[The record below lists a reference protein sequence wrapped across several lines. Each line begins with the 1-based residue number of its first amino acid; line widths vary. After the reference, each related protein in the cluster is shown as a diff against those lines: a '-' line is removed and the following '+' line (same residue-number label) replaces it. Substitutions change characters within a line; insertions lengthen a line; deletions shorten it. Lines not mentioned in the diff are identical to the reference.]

1 MAEEGLELQR
11 KPWKVWMSSAP
22 QPTAVLTTA
31 YDLLK
36 QGGSKLDHNIVILNE
51 NIYAQSRFN
60 GNFEQFYRYALDI
73 SPATFDKRAKTR
85 VEKIDLIDDLKINA
99 SFTASD
105 SEIDFYVQDKDAALY
120 PTDIK
125 TVFAVN
131 STWKD
136 YFRPSST
143 LANNGL
149 GVYYRTDE
157 MFTASVDTDASPST
171 SDIYVR
177 DTDEVFTAT
186 MVFED
191 GKKAYTSVGVNRTTK
206 ILKLILGAVLFN
218 SNKSSNLSSLKEYF
232 SKVVE
237 DDKGKRE
244 ELFNALINAKIG
256 DKPLLS
262 YIYLW
267 VKAPFC
273 ADYIDPEDF
282 NQDLNQDADVI
293 HRNLLLANNYNSVRN
308 NYNRYN
314 EDVDY
319 EGKASDDMLEK
330 MSRPYCPM
338 TSPMKDILSEKLM
351 LLSGVSGETIRDKAQ
366 KLLEDSLKD
375 DSIIGSVLVTP
386 QGKSITDVARFTPF
400 TFYDPESREEAEYY
414 NELGKL
420 PTLIGRD
427 GNLTT
432 DGRIMSPTI
441 DELWYIIYKTILG
454 HSSESSNVISLPKS
468 NNYGSGDTSLFEAT
482 KEYKWTDDEAGN
494 IKGSPLS
501 FLFKTNDKGEVNGI
515 DVDEWVANPDEHY
528 INVHTQIQRVSTDI
542 TKFFDEQN
550 PDIEHSR
557 DIFHTGDDIALGDA
571 QTHTKDEITAKDR
584 EYGPRNVPLSLREL
598 EAAIMGIKYNVDN
611 NFIFDSKTY
620 AVTGMFGKVEK
631 DEKGVIVAGGSLY
644 QMHRDYNANVTN
656 PNTVFKMGAD
666 NNGDNGRDATFG
678 DLNNQKELHKDNITK
693 VYLLDKKNKRT
704 NIEKTS
710 GMPLLVENYG
720 KSVTLASEQG
730 EYTGAD
736 VYMAADGTWRYKAE
750 HMRTPILRSRY

>member
-143 LANNGL
+143 LANNAL

-157 MFTASVDTDASPST
+157 MFTASVDTDANPST

-206 ILKLILGAVLFN
+206 ILKLILGAVIFN

-256 DKPLLS
+256 DNPLLS

-282 NQDLNQDADVI
+282 NQDLNQDADVV

-400 TFYDPESREEAEYY
+400 TFYDPESREEVDYY
-414 NELGKL
+414 NDLGKL

-454 HSSESSNVISLPKS
+454 HSNESSNVISLPKS

-482 KEYKWTDDEAGN
+482 KEYNWTDDEAGN

-571 QTHTKDEITAKDR
+571 QTHTIGAKTAIGG

-598 EAAIMGIKYNVDN
+598 EAAMMGIKYNVDN

-620 AVTGMFGKVEK
+620 AVTGKFGKVEK
-631 DEKGVIVAGGSLY
+631 DKEGVIVAGGSLY

>member
-36 QGGSKLDHNIVILNE
+36 QGGSKLDHNLVILNE
-51 NIYAQSRFN
+51 NVYAASVFN

-73 SPATFDKRAKTR
+73 SPATFDKRSKTR
-85 VEKIDLIDDLKINA
+85 VETVDLKETLGIDA
-99 SFTASD
+99 SFTQSE
-105 SEIDFYVQDKDAALY
+105 SEIEFYVQDKAAALY

-131 STWKD
+131 STWKA
-136 YFRPSST
+136 YFRNVSI
-143 LANNGL
+143 LANRD
-149 GVYYRTDE
+149 VTTSYRVDE
-157 MFTASVDTDASPST
+157 MFTASVDTDTNPST

-191 GKKAYTSVGVNRTTK
+191 GKKAYTTVGVNRTER
-206 ILKLILGAVLFN
+206 ILQLILGAILFN
-218 SNKSSNLSSLKEYF
+218 SNKSQNLVALRDYLAGITKAQRENLFSLL
-232 SKVVE
+232 V
-237 DDKGKRE
+237 
-244 ELFNALINAKIG
+244 NAKIG

-262 YIYLW
+262 YVYLW

-282 NQDLNQDADVI
+282 NQDLNQDADVT
-293 HRNLLLANNYNSVRN
+293 HRNLLLANNYNNVRN

-314 EDVDY
+314 EDIDY
-319 EGKASDDMLEK
+319 SGSTSSDMLEK

-351 LLSGVSGETIRDKAQ
+351 LLSGVSGSSIREKAQ

-386 QGKSITDVARFTPF
+386 KGTDATDVARFTPF
-400 TFYDPESREEAEYY
+400 TFYDPESREEVEFY

-454 HSSESSNVISLPKS
+454 HSNEGSDFVSFPQS

-494 IKGSPLS
+494 VKGSPLS
-501 FLFKTNDKGEVNGI
+501 FLFKTNDNGEVNGI
-515 DVDEWVANPDEHY
+515 AVDEWVANPDEHF
-528 INVHTQIQRVSTDI
+528 INVHSQIQRISTDI
-542 TKFFDEQN
+542 TKFFDAQN
-550 PDIEHSR
+550 PDVAKSR
-557 DIFHTGDDIALGDA
+557 DIFNTGDEIALGNA
-571 QTHTKDEITAKDR
+571 QTHTKDTITAKDR
-584 EYGPRNVPLSLREL
+584 EYGPRSVPLSLREL

-620 AVTGMFGKVEK
+620 AVTGKFGKIEK
-631 DEKGVIVAGGSLY
+631 DDNGAIIAGGSLY
-644 QMHRDYNANVTN
+644 QMHRDYNANVTS

-666 NNGDNGRDATFG
+666 NTGDNGRDATFG
-678 DLNNQKELHKDNITK
+678 DLNNQKEYHKDHTK

-704 NIEKTS
+704 KNEKTS

-720 KSVTLASEQG
+720 KSVSLATEQG
-730 EYTGAD
+730 EYTGSD

>member
-85 VEKIDLIDDLKINA
+85 VEKIDLREDLKITA

-143 LANNGL
+143 LANNEL
-149 GVYYRTDE
+149 GVFYRTDE
-157 MFTASVDTDASPST
+157 MFTASVDTDANPST

-191 GKKAYTSVGVNRTTK
+191 GKKAYTSVGINRTEN

-218 SNKSSNLSSLKEYF
+218 SNKSSNLSSLKEYLN
-232 SKVVE
+232 KEVE
-237 DDKGKRE
+237 KPKRE

-308 NYNRYN
+308 NFNRYN

-351 LLSGVSGETIRDKAQ
+351 LLSGVSGDTIRDKAQ

-375 DSIIGSVLVTP
+375 DSIIGSVLVSP
-386 QGKSITDVARFTPF
+386 KGTDINVARFTPF
-400 TFYDPESREEAEYY
+400 TFYDPESREEVDYY
-414 NELGKL
+414 NDLGKL

-454 HSSESSNVISLPKS
+454 HSNESSEVISLPKS
-468 NNYGSGDTSLFEAT
+468 NNYGNGDTSLFEAT
-482 KEYKWTDDEAGN
+482 KEYNWTDDEAGN

-515 DVDEWVANPDEHY
+515 DVDEWVANPDEHF
-528 INVHTQIQRVSTDI
+528 INVHTQIQRISTDI
-542 TKFFDEQN
+542 TTFFDEQN
-550 PDIEHSR
+550 PDIKYSR

-571 QTHTKDEITAKDR
+571 QTHTKDEITAKGR

-620 AVTGMFGKVEK
+620 AVTGKFGKVEK
-631 DEKGVIVAGGSLY
+631 DKEGVIVAGGSLY

-678 DLNNQKELHKDNITK
+678 DLNNQKEHHTNGTT

-704 NIEKTS
+704 NVEKTS

>member
-36 QGGSKLDHNIVILNE
+36 QGGSKLDHNLVILNE

-85 VEKIDLIDDLKINA
+85 VEKIDLREDLKITA

-143 LANNGL
+143 LANNEL
-149 GVYYRTDE
+149 GVFYRTDE
-157 MFTASVDTDASPST
+157 MFTASVDTDANPST

-351 LLSGVSGETIRDKAQ
+351 LLSGVSGDTIRDKAQ

-375 DSIIGSVLVTP
+375 DSIIGSVLVSP
-386 QGKSITDVARFTPF
+386 KGKDIANVARFTPF
-400 TFYDPESREEAEYY
+400 TFYDPESREEVDYY
-414 NELGKL
+414 NDLGKL

-454 HSSESSNVISLPKS
+454 HSNESSNVISIPKS

-515 DVDEWVANPDEHY
+515 DVDEWVANPDEHF
-528 INVHTQIQRVSTDI
+528 INVHTQIQRISTDI
-542 TKFFDEQN
+542 TTFFDEQN

-571 QTHTKDEITAKDR
+571 QTHTKDEITAKGR

-598 EAAIMGIKYNVDN
+598 EAAMMGIKYNVDN

-631 DEKGVIVAGGSLY
+631 DKKGVIVAGGSLY

-666 NNGDNGRDATFG
+666 NYGDNGRDATFG
-678 DLNNQKELHKDNITK
+678 DLNNQKEHHTNGTT

-704 NIEKTS
+704 NVEKTS

>member
-36 QGGSKLDHNIVILNE
+36 QGGSKLDHNLVILNE
-51 NIYAQSRFN
+51 NIYANSRFN
-60 GNFEQFYRYALDI
+60 GSFEQFYRYVLDI

-85 VEKIDLIDDLKINA
+85 VEKIDLIEDLKITA

-143 LANNGL
+143 LGKNEL

-157 MFTASVDTDASPST
+157 MFTVSVDTDTNPST

-191 GKKAYTSVGVNRTTK
+191 GKKAYTSVGINRTEN

-218 SNKSSNLSSLKEYF
+218 SNKSSNLSSLKEYLN
-232 SKVVE
+232 KEVE
-237 DDKGKRE
+237 KPKRE

-351 LLSGVSGETIRDKAQ
+351 LLSGVSGDSIRDKAQ

-375 DSIIGSVLVTP
+375 DSIIGSVLVSPKGTNV
-386 QGKSITDVARFTPF
+386 TDVARFTPF
-400 TFYDPESREEAEYY
+400 TFYDPESREEVDYY
-414 NELGKL
+414 NDLGKL

-454 HSSESSNVISLPKS
+454 HSNESSNVISLPKS

-482 KEYKWTDDEAGN
+482 KEYKWTDNEAGN
-494 IKGSPLS
+494 VKGNPLS

-515 DVDEWVANPDEHY
+515 DVDEWVANPDEHF
-528 INVHTQIQRVSTDI
+528 INVHTQIQRISTDI

-550 PDIEHSR
+550 PDIAKSR
-557 DIFHTGDDIALGDA
+557 DIFNTGDGIALGDA

-598 EAAIMGIKYNVDN
+598 EAAMMGIKYNVDN

-631 DEKGVIVAGGSLY
+631 DREGVIVAGGSLY
-644 QMHRDYNANVTN
+644 QMHRDYNANVTT
-656 PNTVFKMGAD
+656 PNTVFKIGAD
-666 NNGDNGRDATFG
+666 NNGNDGRDATFG

-704 NIEKTS
+704 DIEKTS

-730 EYTGAD
+730 FYTGAD

>member
-36 QGGSKLDHNIVILNE
+36 QGGSKLDHNLVILNE
-51 NIYAQSRFN
+51 NVYAASVFN
-60 GNFEQFYRYALDI
+60 GNFEQFYRYALDV
-73 SPATFDKRAKTR
+73 SPATFDKRSKTR
-85 VEKIDLIDDLKINA
+85 VEKIDLKEALGIDA
-99 SFTASD
+99 SFTQSE
-105 SEIDFYVQDKDAALY
+105 SEIEFYVQDKAAALY

-131 STWKD
+131 STWKA
-136 YFRPSST
+136 YFRNVSI
-143 LANNGL
+143 LANRD
-149 GVYYRTDE
+149 VTTSYRVDE
-157 MFTASVDTDASPST
+157 MFTASVDTDASPSS

-191 GKKAYTSVGVNRTTK
+191 GKKAYTTVGVNRTER
-206 ILKLILGAVLFN
+206 ILQLILGAILFN
-218 SNKSSNLSSLKEYF
+218 SNKSQNLVSLRDYLAGITKAQRENLF
-232 SKVVE
+232 SLLV
-237 DDKGKRE
+237 
-244 ELFNALINAKIG
+244 NAKIG

-262 YIYLW
+262 YVYLW

-282 NQDLNQDADVI
+282 NQDLNQDADVT
-293 HRNLLLANNYNSVRN
+293 HRNLLLANNYNNVRN

-314 EDVDY
+314 EDIDY
-319 EGKASDDMLEK
+319 SGSTSSDMLEK

-351 LLSGVSGETIRDKAQ
+351 LLSGVSGDSIREKAQ
-366 KLLEDSLKD
+366 KLLDDSLKD

-386 QGKSITDVARFTPF
+386 KGTDATDIARFTPF
-400 TFYDPESREEAEYY
+400 TFYDPESREEADYY

-454 HSSESSNVISLPKS
+454 HSNESSNVVSFPQS
-468 NNYGSGDTSLFEAT
+468 DNYGSGDTSLFEAT
-482 KEYKWTDDEAGN
+482 KEYKWTDDKAGN
-494 IKGSPLS
+494 VKGSPLS
-501 FLFKTNDKGEVNGI
+501 FLFKTNDNGEVNGI
-515 DVDEWVANPDEHY
+515 TVDEWVANPDEHF
-528 INVHTQIQRVSTDI
+528 INVHTQIQRISTDI
-542 TKFFDEQN
+542 TKFFDAQN
-550 PDIEHSR
+550 PDIAKSR
-557 DIFHTGDDIALGDA
+557 DIFNTGDDIALGDA
-571 QTHTKDEITAKDR
+571 QTHTKDTITAKDR
-584 EYGPRNVPLSLREL
+584 EYGPRSVPLSLREL

-620 AVTGMFGKVEK
+620 AVTGKFGKIEK
-631 DEKGVIVAGGSLY
+631 DDNGAIIAGGSLY
-644 QMHRDYNANVTN
+644 QMHRDYNADVTS

-666 NNGDNGRDATFG
+666 NTGDNGRDATFG
-678 DLNNQKELHKDNITK
+678 DLNNQKEYHKDHTK

-704 NIEKTS
+704 EIEKTS

-720 KSVTLASEQG
+720 KSVSLATEQG
-730 EYTGAD
+730 EYTGSD

>member
-36 QGGSKLDHNIVILNE
+36 QGGSKLDHNLVILNE
-51 NIYAQSRFN
+51 NIYAQSHFN

-85 VEKIDLIDDLKINA
+85 VEKIDLRDDLKINA
-99 SFTASD
+99 SFTAND

-143 LANNGL
+143 LANNEL
-149 GVYYRTDE
+149 GVFYRTDE
-157 MFTASVDTDASPST
+157 MFTASVDTDANPST

-191 GKKAYTSVGVNRTTK
+191 GKKAYTSVGINRTEN

-218 SNKSSNLSSLKEYF
+218 SNKSSNLSPLKEYLN
-232 SKVVE
+232 KEVE
-237 DDKGKRE
+237 KPKRE

-308 NYNRYN
+308 NFNRYN
-314 EDVDY
+314 ENVDY

-351 LLSGVSGETIRDKAQ
+351 LLSGVSGDTIRDKAQ

-375 DSIIGSVLVTP
+375 DSIIGSVLVSP
-386 QGKSITDVARFTPF
+386 KGKDIADNARFTPF
-400 TFYDPESREEAEYY
+400 TFYDPESREEVDYY

-420 PTLIGRD
+420 P
-427 GNLTT
+427 
-432 DGRIMSPTI
+432 
-441 DELWYIIYKTILG
+441 ILG
-454 HSSESSNVISLPKS
+454 HSNESSNVISLPKS

-494 IKGSPLS
+494 IKGNPLS

-528 INVHTQIQRVSTDI
+528 INVHTQIQRISTDI
-542 TKFFDEQN
+542 TKFFDAQN
-550 PDIEHSR
+550 PDVAKSR
-557 DIFHTGDDIALGDA
+557 DIFNTGDDIALGDA
-571 QTHTKDEITAKDR
+571 QTHTKDTITAKGR

-598 EAAIMGIKYNVDN
+598 EAAMMGIKYNVDN

-678 DLNNQKELHKDNITK
+678 DLNNKKENHKDGTT

-720 KSVTLASEQG
+720 KSITLASEQG

>member
-36 QGGSKLDHNIVILNE
+36 QGGSKLDHNLVILNE
-51 NIYAQSRFN
+51 NVYAASVFN
-60 GNFEQFYRYALDI
+60 GNFEQFYRYALDV
-73 SPATFDKRAKTR
+73 SPATFDKRSKTR
-85 VEKIDLIDDLKINA
+85 VEKIDLKEALGIDA
-99 SFTASD
+99 SFTQSE
-105 SEIDFYVQDKDAALY
+105 SEIEFYVQDKAAALY
-120 PTDIK
+120 PTDLK

-131 STWKD
+131 ATWKA
-136 YFRPSST
+136 YFRNVSI
-143 LANNGL
+143 LANRD
-149 GVYYRTDE
+149 VTTSYRVDE
-157 MFTASVDTDASPST
+157 MFTASVDTDTNPST

-191 GKKAYTSVGVNRTTK
+191 GKKAYTTVGVNRTER
-206 ILKLILGAVLFN
+206 ILQLILGAILFN
-218 SNKSSNLSSLKEYF
+218 SNKSQNLVSLRDYLAGITKAQRENLF
-232 SKVVE
+232 SLLV
-237 DDKGKRE
+237 
-244 ELFNALINAKIG
+244 NAKIG

-282 NQDLNQDADVI
+282 NQDLNQDADVT
-293 HRNLLLANNYNSVRN
+293 HRNLLLANNYNNVRN

-314 EDVDY
+314 EDIDY
-319 EGKASDDMLEK
+319 SGSTSSDMLEK

-351 LLSGVSGETIRDKAQ
+351 LLSGISGDSIREKAQ
-366 KLLEDSLKD
+366 KLLDDSLKD

-386 QGKSITDVARFTPF
+386 KGTDVTDVARFTPF

-454 HSSESSNVISLPKS
+454 HSNESSNVVSFPQS

-482 KEYKWTDDEAGN
+482 KEYKWTDDKAGN
-494 IKGSPLS
+494 VKGSPLS
-501 FLFKTNDKGEVNGI
+501 FLFKTNDNGEVNGI
-515 DVDEWVANPDEHY
+515 AVDEWVANPDEHF
-528 INVHTQIQRVSTDI
+528 INVHTQIQRISTDI
-542 TKFFDEQN
+542 TKFFDAQN
-550 PDIEHSR
+550 PDIAKSR
-557 DIFHTGDDIALGDA
+557 DIFNTGDDIALGNA
-571 QTHTKDEITAKDR
+571 QTHIKDTITAKDR
-584 EYGPRNVPLSLREL
+584 EYGPRSVPLSLREL

-620 AVTGMFGKVEK
+620 AVTGKFGKIEK
-631 DEKGVIVAGGSLY
+631 DDNGAIIAGGSLY
-644 QMHRDYNANVTN
+644 QMHRDYNADVTS

-666 NNGDNGRDATFG
+666 NTGDNGRDATFG
-678 DLNNQKELHKDNITK
+678 DLNNQKEYHKDHTK

-704 NIEKTS
+704 EIEKTS

-720 KSVTLASEQG
+720 KSVSLAREQG
-730 EYTGAD
+730 EYTGSD

>member
-36 QGGSKLDHNIVILNE
+36 QGGSKLDHNLVILNE
-51 NIYAQSRFN
+51 NVYAASVFN

-73 SPATFDKRAKTR
+73 SPATFDKRSKTR
-85 VEKIDLIDDLKINA
+85 VETVDLKETLGIDA
-99 SFTASD
+99 SFTQSE
-105 SEIDFYVQDKDAALY
+105 SEIEFYVQDKAAALY

-131 STWKD
+131 STWKA
-136 YFRPSST
+136 YFRNVSI
-143 LANNGL
+143 LANRD
-149 GVYYRTDE
+149 VTTSYRVDE
-157 MFTASVDTDASPST
+157 MFTASVDTDTNPST

-191 GKKAYTSVGVNRTTK
+191 GKKAYTTVGVNRTER
-206 ILKLILGAVLFN
+206 ILQLILGAILFN
-218 SNKSSNLSSLKEYF
+218 SNKSQNLVALRDYLAGITKAQRENLFSLL
-232 SKVVE
+232 V
-237 DDKGKRE
+237 
-244 ELFNALINAKIG
+244 NAKIG

-262 YIYLW
+262 YVYLW

-282 NQDLNQDADVI
+282 NQDLNQDADVT
-293 HRNLLLANNYNSVRN
+293 HRNLLLANNYNNVRN

-314 EDVDY
+314 EDIDY
-319 EGKASDDMLEK
+319 SGSTSSDMLEK

-351 LLSGVSGETIRDKAQ
+351 LLSGVSGSSIREKAQ

-386 QGKSITDVARFTPF
+386 KGTDATDVARFTPF
-400 TFYDPESREEAEYY
+400 TFYDPESREEVEFY

-454 HSSESSNVISLPKS
+454 HSNEGSDFVSFPQS

-494 IKGSPLS
+494 VKGSPLS
-501 FLFKTNDKGEVNGI
+501 FLFKTNDNGEVNGI
-515 DVDEWVANPDEHY
+515 AVDEWVANPDEHF
-528 INVHTQIQRVSTDI
+528 INVHSQIQRISTDI
-542 TKFFDEQN
+542 TKFFDAQN
-550 PDIEHSR
+550 PDVAKSR
-557 DIFHTGDDIALGDA
+557 DIFNTGDDIALGDA
-571 QTHTKDEITAKDR
+571 QTHTKDTITAKDR
-584 EYGPRNVPLSLREL
+584 EYGPRSVPLSLREL

-620 AVTGMFGKVEK
+620 AVTGKFGKIEK
-631 DEKGVIVAGGSLY
+631 DDNGAIIAGGSLY
-644 QMHRDYNANVTN
+644 QMHRDYNANVTS

-666 NNGDNGRDATFG
+666 NTGDNGRDATFG
-678 DLNNQKELHKDNITK
+678 DLNNQKEYHKDHTK

-704 NIEKTS
+704 KNEKTS

-720 KSVTLASEQG
+720 KSASLAREQG
-730 EYTGAD
+730 EYTGSD

>member
-143 LANNGL
+143 LANNAL

-157 MFTASVDTDASPST
+157 MFTASVDTDANPST

-206 ILKLILGAVLFN
+206 ILKLILGAVIFN

-256 DKPLLS
+256 DNPLLS

-282 NQDLNQDADVI
+282 NQDLNQDADVV

-400 TFYDPESREEAEYY
+400 TFYDPESREEVDYY
-414 NELGKL
+414 NDLGKL

-454 HSSESSNVISLPKS
+454 HSNESSNVISLPKS

-598 EAAIMGIKYNVDN
+598 EAAMMGIKYNVDN

-620 AVTGMFGKVEK
+620 AVTGKFGKVEK
-631 DEKGVIVAGGSLY
+631 DKEGVIVAGGSLY

>member
-60 GNFEQFYRYALDI
+60 GTFEQFYRYALDI

-85 VEKIDLIDDLKINA
+85 VEKIDLINDLKIDA
-99 SFTASD
+99 SFAASD
-105 SEIDFYVQDKDAALY
+105 PEIDFYVQDKDAALY

-131 STWKD
+131 PTWKD
-136 YFRPSST
+136 YFRPAST
-143 LANNGL
+143 LANNAL

-157 MFTASVDTDASPST
+157 MFTASVDTDTNPST

-191 GKKAYTSVGVNRTTK
+191 GKKAYTSVGINRTGN
-206 ILKLILGAVLFN
+206 ILKLILGTVLFN

-232 SKVVE
+232 SKVV
-237 DDKGKRE
+237 DNDKGRRE
-244 ELFNALINAKIG
+244 ALFNALINAKIG

-314 EDVDY
+314 EDTDY
-319 EGKASDDMLEK
+319 TGAASSDMLEK

-351 LLSGVSGETIRDKAQ
+351 LLSGVSGDSIRDKAQ
-366 KLLEDSLKD
+366 KLLEDSVKD
-375 DSIIGSVLVTP
+375 DSIIGSVLVSPKGT
-386 QGKSITDVARFTPF
+386 GVTDIARFTPF
-400 TFYDPESREEAEYY
+400 TFYDPESREEVEYY

-454 HSSESSNVISLPKS
+454 HSNESSNVISFPKS
-468 NNYGSGDTSLFEAT
+468 NNYGNGDTSLFEAT
-482 KEYKWTDDEAGN
+482 KEYKWTDNEAGN
-494 IKGSPLS
+494 VKGSPLN

-515 DVDEWVANPDEHY
+515 DVNEWVANPDEHF
-528 INVHTQIQRVSTDI
+528 INVHTQIQRISTDI

-631 DEKGVIVAGGSLY
+631 DDEGVIVAGGSLY
-644 QMHRDYNANVTN
+644 QMHRDYNANVTT
-656 PNTVFKMGAD
+656 PNTVFKIGAD
-666 NNGDNGRDATFG
+666 NNGNDGRDATFG

-704 NIEKTS
+704 DIEKTS

-730 EYTGAD
+730 FYTGAD

>member
-143 LANNGL
+143 LANNAL

-482 KEYKWTDDEAGN
+482 KEYNWTDDEAGN

-557 DIFHTGDDIALGDA
+557 DIFHTGDNIALGDSA
-571 QTHTKDEITAKDR
+571 THTKDEITAKDR

-598 EAAIMGIKYNVDN
+598 EAAMMGIKYNVDN

-631 DEKGVIVAGGSLY
+631 DDEGTIIAGGSLY

-666 NNGDNGRDATFG
+666 NNGDSGRDATFG
-678 DLNNQKELHKDNITK
+678 DLNNQKEYHKNKVK

-730 EYTGAD
+730 EYAGSD

>member
-85 VEKIDLIDDLKINA
+85 VEKIDLREDLKINA

-237 DDKGKRE
+237 EDKGTRE
-244 ELFNALINAKIG
+244 VLFNALINAKIG

-308 NYNRYN
+308 NFNRYN

-351 LLSGVSGETIRDKAQ
+351 LLSGVSGDTIRDKAQ

-375 DSIIGSVLVTP
+375 DSIIGSVLVSP
-386 QGKSITDVARFTPF
+386 KGKDIANVARFTPF
-400 TFYDPESREEAEYY
+400 TFYDPESREEVDYY
-414 NELGKL
+414 NDLGKL

-454 HSSESSNVISLPKS
+454 HSNESSNVISLPKS

-482 KEYKWTDDEAGN
+482 KEYNWTDDEAGN

-515 DVDEWVANPDEHY
+515 DVDEWVANPDEHF
-528 INVHTQIQRVSTDI
+528 INVHTQIQRISTDI
-542 TKFFDEQN
+542 TTFFDEQN
-550 PDIEHSR
+550 PDIKYSR

-571 QTHTKDEITAKDR
+571 QTHTKDEITAKGR

-620 AVTGMFGKVEK
+620 AVTGKFGKVEK
-631 DEKGVIVAGGSLY
+631 DKEGVIVAGGSLY
-644 QMHRDYNANVTN
+644 QMHRDYNANVTS

-678 DLNNQKELHKDNITK
+678 DLNNQKEHHTNGTT

-704 NIEKTS
+704 NVEKTS

-720 KSVTLASEQG
+720 KSVTLAREQG
-730 EYTGAD
+730 EYTGSD

>member
-36 QGGSKLDHNIVILNE
+36 QGGSKLDHNLVILNE
-51 NIYAQSRFN
+51 NVYAASVFN

-73 SPATFDKRAKTR
+73 SPATFDKRSKTR
-85 VEKIDLIDDLKINA
+85 VERIDIKAALGIDA
-99 SFTASD
+99 SFTTTE
-105 SEIDFYVQDKDAALY
+105 SEIEFYVQDKAAALY
-120 PTDIK
+120 PTDLK

-131 STWKD
+131 TTWKA
-136 YFRPSST
+136 YFHNVSI
-143 LANNGL
+143 LANRD
-149 GVYYRTDE
+149 VTTSYRVDE
-157 MFTASVDTDASPST
+157 MFTASVDTDTNPST

-191 GKKAYTSVGVNRTTK
+191 GKKAYTTVGVNRTER
-206 ILKLILGAVLFN
+206 ILQLVLGAILFN
-218 SNKSSNLSSLKEYF
+218 SNKSQNLVALRDYLAGISKAQRENLFSL
-232 SKVVE
+232 
-237 DDKGKRE
+237 
-244 ELFNALINAKIG
+244 LLNAKIG

-262 YIYLW
+262 YVYLW

-282 NQDLNQDADVI
+282 NQDLNQDADVT
-293 HRNLLLANNYNSVRN
+293 HRNLLLANNYNNVRN

-314 EDVDY
+314 EDTDY
-319 EGKASDDMLEK
+319 NGAASSDMLEK

-351 LLSGVSGETIRDKAQ
+351 LLSGVSGDSIRDKAQ
-366 KLLEDSLKD
+366 KLLDDSLKD

-386 QGKSITDVARFTPF
+386 KGTDVTDIARFTPF
-400 TFYDPESREEAEYY
+400 TFYDPESREEVEYY

-454 HSSESSNVISLPKS
+454 HSNESSNVISLPQGS
-468 NNYGSGDTSLFEAT
+468 NYGSGDTSLFEAT
-482 KEYKWTDDEAGN
+482 KEYKWTDNEAGN
-494 IKGSPLS
+494 VKGSPLS

-515 DVDEWVANPDEHY
+515 AVDEWVANPEEHF
-528 INVHTQIQRVSTDI
+528 INVHTQIQRISTDI
-542 TKFFDEQN
+542 TKFFDAQN
-550 PDIEHSR
+550 PDIAKSR
-557 DIFHTGDDIALGDA
+557 DIFNTGDDIALGDA
-571 QTHTKDEITAKDR
+571 QTHTKDTITAKDR
-584 EYGPRNVPLSLREL
+584 EYGPRNVPRSLREL
-598 EAAIMGIKYNVDN
+598 EAAMMGIKYNVDN

-620 AVTGMFGKVEK
+620 AVTGKFGKIEK
-631 DEKGVIVAGGSLY
+631 DKAGIIIAGGSLY
-644 QMHRDYNANVTN
+644 QMHRDYNANVSN

-666 NNGDNGRDATFG
+666 NTGDNGRDATFG
-678 DLNNQKELHKDNITK
+678 DLNNQKEYHKDNTK

-704 NIEKTS
+704 KTEKTS

-720 KSVTLASEQG
+720 KSASLASEQG
-730 EYTGAD
+730 EYTGSD
-736 VYMAADGTWRYKAE
+736 IYMAADGTWRYKAE

>member
-36 QGGSKLDHNIVILNE
+36 QGGSKLDHNLVILNE
-51 NIYAQSRFN
+51 NVYALSRFN

-85 VEKIDLIDDLKINA
+85 VEHIDLREDLKIDA
-99 SFTASD
+99 SFTVSD
-105 SEIDFYVQDKDAALY
+105 PEIDFYVQDKDAALY
-120 PTDIK
+120 PTDLK
-125 TVFAVN
+125 TSFAVN
-131 STWKD
+131 STWKE
-136 YFRPSST
+136 YFRGLSI
-143 LANNGL
+143 LANQD
-149 GVYYRTDE
+149 VTTSYRVDE
-157 MFTASVDTDASPST
+157 MFTASVDTDATPST

-191 GKKAYTSVGVNRTTK
+191 GKKAYTSVGLNRTEN

-218 SNKSSNLSSLKEYF
+218 SNKSSNLTLLKEYL
-232 SKVVE
+232 SKVV
-237 DDKGKRE
+237 DKVKRE

-256 DKPLLS
+256 EKPLLS

-293 HRNLLLANNYNSVRN
+293 HRNLLLANDYNSVRN
-308 NYNRYN
+308 NFNRYN

-319 EGKASDDMLEK
+319 EGKSSDDMLEK

-351 LLSGVSGETIRDKAQ
+351 LLSGVSGDTIRDKAK

-386 QGKSITDVARFTPF
+386 KGKVADDARFTPF
-400 TFYDPESREEAEYY
+400 TFYDPESREEVDYY
-414 NELGKL
+414 SKLGKL

-454 HSSESSNVISLPKS
+454 HSNKGSDFVSFPQS

-482 KEYKWTDDEAGN
+482 KEYNWTDNEAGN
-494 IKGSPLS
+494 VKGNPLS

-515 DVDEWVANPDEHY
+515 DVDEWVANPDEHF
-528 INVHTQIQRVSTDI
+528 INVHTQIQRISTGI

-557 DIFHTGDDIALGDA
+557 DIFNTGDDIALGDSA
-571 QTHTKDEITAKDR
+571 THTKGEITATNG
-584 EYGPRNVPLSLREL
+584 EYGPRSVPLSLREL

-656 PNTVFKMGAD
+656 PNTVFKIGAD
-666 NNGDNGRDATFG
+666 NNGNNGRDATFG
-678 DLNNQKELHKDNITK
+678 DLNNKKECHQDNTK
-693 VYLLDKKNKRT
+693 IYLLDKKNKRT
-704 NIEKTS
+704 DVEKTS

-730 EYTGAD
+730 FYTGAD

>member
-11 KPWKVWMSSAP
+11 KPWKIWMSSAP

-36 QGGSKLDHNIVILNE
+36 QGGSKLDHNLVILNE
-51 NIYAQSRFN
+51 NVYAASVFN
-60 GNFEQFYRYALDI
+60 GNFEQFYRYTLDI
-73 SPATFDKRAKTR
+73 SPATFDKRSKTR
-85 VEKIDLIDDLKINA
+85 VEKIDLKNALGIDA
-99 SFTASD
+99 SFTQSE
-105 SEIDFYVQDKDAALY
+105 SEIEFYVQDKAAALY
-120 PTDIK
+120 PADLK

-131 STWKD
+131 TTWKA
-136 YFRPSST
+136 YFRNVSI
-143 LANNGL
+143 LANRD
-149 GVYYRTDE
+149 VTTSYRVDE
-157 MFTASVDTDASPST
+157 MFTASVDTDTNPST

-191 GKKAYTSVGVNRTTK
+191 GKKAYTTVGVNQTER
-206 ILKLILGAVLFN
+206 ILQLVLGAILFN
-218 SNKSSNLSSLKEYF
+218 SNKSQNLVALRDYLAGITKAQRENLFSLL
-232 SKVVE
+232 V
-237 DDKGKRE
+237 
-244 ELFNALINAKIG
+244 NAKIG

-262 YIYLW
+262 YVYLW

-282 NQDLNQDADVI
+282 NQDLNQDADVT
-293 HRNLLLANNYNSVRN
+293 HRNLLLANNYNNVRN

-314 EDVDY
+314 EDIDY
-319 EGKASDDMLEK
+319 TGAASDDMLEK

-351 LLSGVSGETIRDKAQ
+351 LLSGVSGDTIREKAQ
-366 KLLEDSLKD
+366 KLLDDSLKD

-386 QGKSITDVARFTPF
+386 KGTDVTDIARFTPF

-454 HSSESSNVISLPKS
+454 HSNEGSNFISFPQS

-482 KEYKWTDDEAGN
+482 KEYKWTDDEVGN

-501 FLFKTNDKGEVNGI
+501 FLFKTNDNGEVKGI
-515 DVDEWVANPDEHY
+515 DVDEWVANPDEHF
-528 INVHTQIQRVSTDI
+528 INVHSQIQRISTDI
-542 TKFFDEQN
+542 TKIFDAQN
-550 PDIEHSR
+550 PDVAKSR
-557 DIFHTGDDIALGDA
+557 DIFNTGDDIALGDA
-571 QTHTKDEITAKDR
+571 QTHTKDTITAKDR
-584 EYGPRNVPLSLREL
+584 EYGPRSVPLSLREL

-620 AVTGMFGKVEK
+620 AVTGKFGKIEK
-631 DEKGVIVAGGSLY
+631 DDNGIIITGGSLY
-644 QMHRDYNANVTN
+644 QMHRDYNANVTS

-678 DLNNQKELHKDNITK
+678 DLNDQKEYHKDNTK

-704 NIEKTS
+704 KNEKTS

-720 KSVTLASEQG
+720 KSASLTSEQG
-730 EYTGAD
+730 EYTGSD

-750 HMRTPILRSRY
+750 HIRIPILRSRY

>member
-1 MAEEGLELQR
+1 MAEKGLELQR

-36 QGGSKLDHNIVILNE
+36 QGGSKLDHNLIILNE
-51 NIYAQSRFN
+51 NVYAASVFN

-73 SPATFDKRAKTR
+73 SPATFDKRSKTR
-85 VEKIDLIDDLKINA
+85 VETVDLKETLGIDA
-99 SFTASD
+99 SFTQSE
-105 SEIDFYVQDKDAALY
+105 SEIEFYVQDKAAALY
-120 PTDIK
+120 PTDLK

-131 STWKD
+131 STWKA
-136 YFRPSST
+136 YFHNVSI
-143 LANNGL
+143 L
-149 GVYYRTDE
+149 GNRDVTTSYRVDE
-157 MFTASVDTDASPST
+157 MFTASVDTDTNPST

-191 GKKAYTSVGVNRTTK
+191 GKKAYTTVGVNHTER
-206 ILKLILGAVLFN
+206 ILQLILGAILFN
-218 SNKSSNLSSLKEYF
+218 SNKSQNLVALRDYLTGIK
-232 SKVVE
+232 KAQ
-237 DDKGKRE
+237 RE
-244 ELFNALINAKIG
+244 NLFNLLVNAKIG

-262 YIYLW
+262 YVYLW

-282 NQDLNQDADVI
+282 NQDLNQDADVT
-293 HRNLLLANNYNSVRN
+293 HRNLLLANNYNNVRN

-314 EDVDY
+314 EDTDY
-319 EGKASDDMLEK
+319 TGTASNDMLEK

-351 LLSGVSGETIRDKAQ
+351 LLSGVSGSSIREKAQ
-366 KLLEDSLKD
+366 RLLDDSLKD

-386 QGKSITDVARFTPF
+386 KGTDVADVARFTPF
-400 TFYDPESREEAEYY
+400 TFYDPESREEADYY
-414 NELGKL
+414 NNLGKL

-454 HSSESSNVISLPKS
+454 HSNEGSDFVSFPQS

-494 IKGSPLS
+494 VKGSPLS

-515 DVDEWVANPDEHY
+515 DVDEWVANPDEHF
-528 INVHTQIQRVSTDI
+528 INVHTQIQRISTDI
-542 TKFFDEQN
+542 TKFFDAQN
-550 PDIEHSR
+550 PDVAKSR
-557 DIFHTGDDIALGDA
+557 DIFNTGDDIALGDA
-571 QTHTKDEITAKDR
+571 QTHTKDTITAKDR
-584 EYGPRNVPLSLREL
+584 EYGPRSVPLSLREL

-620 AVTGMFGKVEK
+620 AVTGKFGKIEK
-631 DEKGVIVAGGSLY
+631 DDKGIIIAGGSLY
-644 QMHRDYNANVTN
+644 QMHRDYNANVKS

-666 NNGDNGRDATFG
+666 NTGDNGRDATFG
-678 DLNNQKELHKDNITK
+678 DLNNQKEYHKDHTK
-693 VYLLDKKNKRT
+693 LYLLDKKNKRT
-704 NIEKTS
+704 EIEKTS

-720 KSVTLASEQG
+720 KSTSLASEQG
-730 EYTGAD
+730 EYTGSD

>member
-36 QGGSKLDHNIVILNE
+36 QGGSKLDHNLVILNE
-51 NIYAQSRFN
+51 NVYAASVFN
-60 GNFEQFYRYALDI
+60 GNFEQFYRYALDV
-73 SPATFDKRAKTR
+73 SPATFDKRSKTR
-85 VEKIDLIDDLKINA
+85 VEKIDLKEALGIDA
-99 SFTASD
+99 SFTQSE
-105 SEIDFYVQDKDAALY
+105 SEIEFYVQDKAAALY

-131 STWKD
+131 STWKA
-136 YFRPSST
+136 YFRNVSI
-143 LANNGL
+143 LANRD
-149 GVYYRTDE
+149 VTTSYRVDE
-157 MFTASVDTDASPST
+157 MFTASVDTDTNPST
-171 SDIYVR
+171 SDIYVK

-191 GKKAYTSVGVNRTTK
+191 GKKAYTTVGVNRTER
-206 ILKLILGAVLFN
+206 ILQLILGAILFN
-218 SNKSSNLSSLKEYF
+218 SNKSQNLVALRDYLAGITKAQRENLFSLL
-232 SKVVE
+232 V
-237 DDKGKRE
+237 
-244 ELFNALINAKIG
+244 NAKIG

-262 YIYLW
+262 YVYLW

-282 NQDLNQDADVI
+282 NQDLNQDADVT
-293 HRNLLLANNYNSVRN
+293 HRNLLLANNYNNVRN

-314 EDVDY
+314 EDIDY
-319 EGKASDDMLEK
+319 SGSTSSDMLEK

-351 LLSGVSGETIRDKAQ
+351 LLSGVSGDSIREKAQ

-386 QGKSITDVARFTPF
+386 KGTDVTDVARFTPF
-400 TFYDPESREEAEYY
+400 TFYDPESREEVEFY

-454 HSSESSNVISLPKS
+454 HSNEGSDFVSFPQS

-482 KEYKWTDDEAGN
+482 KEYKWTDDKAGN
-494 IKGSPLS
+494 VKGSPLS
-501 FLFKTNDKGEVNGI
+501 FLFKTNDNGEVNGI
-515 DVDEWVANPDEHY
+515 TVDEWVANPDEHF
-528 INVHTQIQRVSTDI
+528 INVHSQIQRISTDI
-542 TKFFDEQN
+542 TKFFDAQN
-550 PDIEHSR
+550 PDVAKSR
-557 DIFHTGDDIALGDA
+557 DIFNTGDDIALGDS
-571 QTHTKDEITAKDR
+571 QTHTKDTITAKDR
-584 EYGPRNVPLSLREL
+584 EYGPRSVPLSLREL

-620 AVTGMFGKVEK
+620 AVTGKFGKIEK
-631 DEKGVIVAGGSLY
+631 DDNGAIIAGGSLY
-644 QMHRDYNANVTN
+644 QMHRDYNANVTS

-666 NNGDNGRDATFG
+666 NTGDNGRDATFG
-678 DLNNQKELHKDNITK
+678 DLNNQKEYHKDHTK

-704 NIEKTS
+704 EIEKTS

-720 KSVTLASEQG
+720 KSASLAREQG
-730 EYTGAD
+730 EYTGSD

>member
-1 MAEEGLELQR
+1 MAEEVLELQR

-36 QGGSKLDHNIVILNE
+36 QGGSKLDHNLVILNE
-51 NIYAQSRFN
+51 NIYTVSRFN

-85 VEKIDLIDDLKINA
+85 VEKIDLREDLKITA

-120 PTDIK
+120 PTDLK
-125 TVFAVN
+125 TSFAVN
-131 STWKD
+131 SIWKD

-143 LANNGL
+143 LANNEL
-149 GVYYRTDE
+149 GVFYRTDE
-157 MFTASVDTDASPST
+157 MFTASVDTDANPST

-191 GKKAYTSVGVNRTTK
+191 GKKAYTSVGINRTEN

-218 SNKSSNLSSLKEYF
+218 SNKSSNLSSLKEYLN
-232 SKVVE
+232 KEVE
-237 DDKGKRE
+237 KPKRE

-308 NYNRYN
+308 NFNRYN

-351 LLSGVSGETIRDKAQ
+351 LLSGVSGDTISDKAQ

-386 QGKSITDVARFTPF
+386 KGTDHNVARFTPF
-400 TFYDPESREEAEYY
+400 TFYDPESREEVEYY
-414 NELGKL
+414 EELGKL

-454 HSSESSNVISLPKS
+454 HSNTDSNFISIPHS
-468 NNYGSGDTSLFEAT
+468 NNYGDGNTSLFEAT
-482 KEYKWTDDEAGN
+482 KEYKWTDDKTSKI
-494 IKGSPLS
+494 IKGNPLS
-501 FLFKTNDKGEVNGI
+501 FLFKTNDNGEVNGI

-528 INVHTQIQRVSTDI
+528 INVHTKIQSVSTDI

-550 PDIEHSR
+550 PDIEHPR
-557 DIFHTGDDIALGDA
+557 DIFHTGDDIALGDSV
-571 QTHTKDEITAKDR
+571 THTLGAKTATGG
-584 EYGPRNVPLSLREL
+584 EYGPRSVPLSLREL
-598 EAAIMGIKYNVDN
+598 EAAMMGIKYNVDN

-620 AVTGMFGKVEK
+620 AVTGKFGKVEK
-631 DEKGVIVAGGSLY
+631 DDGGVIIAGGSLY
-644 QMHRDYNANVTN
+644 QMHRDYNANVTS

-678 DLNNQKELHKDNITK
+678 DLNNQKEHHTNGTT

-704 NIEKTS
+704 NVEKTS

-720 KSVTLASEQG
+720 KSATLASEQG

>member
-85 VEKIDLIDDLKINA
+85 VEKIDLREDLKITA

-143 LANNGL
+143 LANNEL
-149 GVYYRTDE
+149 GVFYRTDE
-157 MFTASVDTDASPST
+157 MFTASVDTDANPST

-191 GKKAYTSVGVNRTTK
+191 GKKAYTSVGINRTEN

-218 SNKSSNLSSLKEYF
+218 SNKSSNLSSLKEYLN
-232 SKVVE
+232 KEVE
-237 DDKGKRE
+237 KPKRE

-308 NYNRYN
+308 NFNRYN
-314 EDVDY
+314 EDIDY

-351 LLSGVSGETIRDKAQ
+351 LLSGVSGDTIRDKAQ

-386 QGKSITDVARFTPF
+386 KGITDVARFTPF
-400 TFYDPESREEAEYY
+400 TFYDPESREEVDYY
-414 NELGKL
+414 NDLGKL

-454 HSSESSNVISLPKS
+454 HSSESSEVISLPKS
-468 NNYGSGDTSLFEAT
+468 NNYGNGDTSLFEAT
-482 KEYKWTDDEAGN
+482 KEYNWTDDEAGN
-494 IKGSPLS
+494 IKGSPLN

-528 INVHTQIQRVSTDI
+528 INVHTQIQRISTDI
-542 TKFFDEQN
+542 TMFFDEQN
-550 PDIEHSR
+550 PDIKYSR

-571 QTHTKDEITAKDR
+571 QTHTKDEITAKGR

-598 EAAIMGIKYNVDN
+598 EAAMMGIKYNVDN

-620 AVTGMFGKVEK
+620 AVTGKFGKVEK
-631 DEKGVIVAGGSLY
+631 DKEGVIVAGGSLY
-644 QMHRDYNANVTN
+644 QMHRDYNANVTS

-678 DLNNQKELHKDNITK
+678 DLNNQKEHHKDGTT

-704 NIEKTS
+704 NVEKTS

>member
-1 MAEEGLELQR
+1 MAEKGLELQR

-36 QGGSKLDHNIVILNE
+36 QGGSKLDHNLVILNE
-51 NIYAQSRFN
+51 NVYAASVFN

-73 SPATFDKRAKTR
+73 SPATFDKRSKTR
-85 VEKIDLIDDLKINA
+85 VETVDLKETLGIDA
-99 SFTASD
+99 SFTQSE
-105 SEIDFYVQDKDAALY
+105 SEIEFYVQDKAAALY
-120 PTDIK
+120 PTDLK

-131 STWKD
+131 TTWKA
-136 YFRPSST
+136 YFRNVSI
-143 LANNGL
+143 LANRD
-149 GVYYRTDE
+149 VTTSYRVDE
-157 MFTASVDTDASPST
+157 MFTASVDTDTNPST

-191 GKKAYTSVGVNRTTK
+191 GKKAYTTVGVNRTER
-206 ILKLILGAVLFN
+206 ILQLILGAILFN
-218 SNKSSNLSSLKEYF
+218 SNKSQNLVALRDYLAGITKAQRENLFSL
-232 SKVVE
+232 
-237 DDKGKRE
+237 
-244 ELFNALINAKIG
+244 LANAKIG

-262 YIYLW
+262 YVYLW

-282 NQDLNQDADVI
+282 NQDLNQDADVT
-293 HRNLLLANNYNSVRN
+293 HRNLLLANNYNNVRN

-314 EDVDY
+314 EDTDY
-319 EGKASDDMLEK
+319 SGTTSSDMLEK

-351 LLSGVSGETIRDKAQ
+351 LLSGVSGDSIRDKAQ

-386 QGKSITDVARFTPF
+386 KGTDVTDVARFTPF
-400 TFYDPESREEAEYY
+400 TFYDPESREEADYY
-414 NELGKL
+414 NNLGKL

-454 HSSESSNVISLPKS
+454 HSNEGSDFVSFPQS
-468 NNYGSGDTSLFEAT
+468 NNYGKGDTSLFEAT

-494 IKGSPLS
+494 VKGSPLS

-515 DVDEWVANPDEHY
+515 DVDEWVANPDEHF
-528 INVHTQIQRVSTDI
+528 INVHTQIQRISTDI
-542 TKFFDEQN
+542 TKFFDAQN
-550 PDIEHSR
+550 PDVAKSR
-557 DIFHTGDDIALGDA
+557 DIFNTGDDIALGDA
-571 QTHTKDEITAKDR
+571 YTHTKDAITAKDR
-584 EYGPRNVPLSLREL
+584 EYGPRSVPLSLREL

-620 AVTGMFGKVEK
+620 AVTGKFGKIEK
-631 DEKGVIVAGGSLY
+631 DDNGIIVAGGSLY
-644 QMHRDYNANVTN
+644 QMHRDYNANVTS

-666 NNGDNGRDATFG
+666 NTGDNGRDATFG
-678 DLNNQKELHKDNITK
+678 DLNNQKEYHKDHTK

-704 NIEKTS
+704 KNEKIS

-720 KSVTLASEQG
+720 KSVSLATEQG
-730 EYTGAD
+730 EYTGSD
-736 VYMAADGTWRYKAE
+736 IYMAADGTWRYKAE

>member
-1 MAEEGLELQR
+1 MAEEVLELQR

-36 QGGSKLDHNIVILNE
+36 QGGSKLDHNLVILNE
-51 NIYAQSRFN
+51 NVYTVSRFN
-60 GNFEQFYRYALDI
+60 GTFEQFYRYALDI

-85 VEKIDLIDDLKINA
+85 VEKIDLREDLKITA

-120 PTDIK
+120 PTDLK

-143 LANNGL
+143 LANNEL
-149 GVYYRTDE
+149 GVFYRTDE
-157 MFTASVDTDASPST
+157 MFTASVDTDANPST

-191 GKKAYTSVGVNRTTK
+191 GKKAYTSVGINRTEN

-218 SNKSSNLSSLKEYF
+218 SNKSSNLSSLKEYLN
-232 SKVVE
+232 KEVE
-237 DDKGKRE
+237 KPKRE

-308 NYNRYN
+308 NFNRYN

-351 LLSGVSGETIRDKAQ
+351 LLSGVSGDTIRDKAQ

-375 DSIIGSVLVTP
+375 DSIIGSVLVSP
-386 QGKSITDVARFTPF
+386 KGKDIANVARFTPF
-400 TFYDPESREEAEYY
+400 TFYDPESREEVEYY
-414 NELGKL
+414 EELGKL

-454 HSSESSNVISLPKS
+454 HSNESSEVISLPKS

-515 DVDEWVANPDEHY
+515 DVDEWVANPDEHF
-528 INVHTQIQRVSTDI
+528 INVHTQIQRISTDI
-542 TKFFDEQN
+542 TTFFDEQN
-550 PDIEHSR
+550 PDIKHSR

-571 QTHTKDEITAKDR
+571 QTHTKDEITAKGR

-598 EAAIMGIKYNVDN
+598 EAAMMGIKYNVDN

-631 DEKGVIVAGGSLY
+631 DKKGVIVAGGSLY

-678 DLNNQKELHKDNITK
+678 DLNNQKEHHTNGTT

-704 NIEKTS
+704 NVEKTS

>member
-36 QGGSKLDHNIVILNE
+36 QGGSKLDHNLVILNE
-51 NIYAQSRFN
+51 NVYAASVFN
-60 GNFEQFYRYALDI
+60 GNFEQFYRYALDV
-73 SPATFDKRAKTR
+73 SPATFDKRSKTR
-85 VEKIDLIDDLKINA
+85 VEKIDLKEALGIDA
-99 SFTASD
+99 SFTQSE
-105 SEIDFYVQDKDAALY
+105 SEIEFYVQDKAAALY

-131 STWKD
+131 STWKA
-136 YFRPSST
+136 YFRNVSI
-143 LANNGL
+143 LANRD
-149 GVYYRTDE
+149 VTTSYRVDE
-157 MFTASVDTDASPST
+157 MFTASVDTDAGPSS

-191 GKKAYTSVGVNRTTK
+191 GKKAYTTVGVNRTER
-206 ILKLILGAVLFN
+206 ILQLILGAILFN
-218 SNKSSNLSSLKEYF
+218 SNKSQNLVSLRDYLAGITKAQRENLF
-232 SKVVE
+232 SLLV
-237 DDKGKRE
+237 
-244 ELFNALINAKIG
+244 NAKIG

-262 YIYLW
+262 YVYLW

-282 NQDLNQDADVI
+282 NQDLNQDADVT
-293 HRNLLLANNYNSVRN
+293 HRNLLLANNYNNVRN

-314 EDVDY
+314 EDIDY
-319 EGKASDDMLEK
+319 SGSTSSDMLEK

-351 LLSGVSGETIRDKAQ
+351 LLSGVSGDSIREKAQ
-366 KLLEDSLKD
+366 KLLDDSLKD

-386 QGKSITDVARFTPF
+386 KGTDATDIARFTPF
-400 TFYDPESREEAEYY
+400 TFYDPESREEADYY

-454 HSSESSNVISLPKS
+454 HSNESSNVVSFPQS

-482 KEYKWTDDEAGN
+482 KEYKWTDDKAGN
-494 IKGSPLS
+494 VKGSPLS
-501 FLFKTNDKGEVNGI
+501 FLFKTNDNGEVNGI
-515 DVDEWVANPDEHY
+515 AVDEWVANPDEHF
-528 INVHTQIQRVSTDI
+528 INVHTQIQRISTDI
-542 TKFFDEQN
+542 TKFFDAQN
-550 PDIEHSR
+550 PDIAKSR
-557 DIFHTGDDIALGDA
+557 DIFNTGDDIALGNA
-571 QTHTKDEITAKDR
+571 QTHTKDTITAKDR
-584 EYGPRNVPLSLREL
+584 EYGPRSVPLSLREL

-620 AVTGMFGKVEK
+620 AVTGKFGKVEK
-631 DEKGVIVAGGSLY
+631 DDNGTIIAGGSLY
-644 QMHRDYNANVTN
+644 QMHRDYNADVTS

-666 NNGDNGRDATFG
+666 NTGDNGRDATFG
-678 DLNNQKELHKDNITK
+678 DLNNQKEYHKDHTK
-693 VYLLDKKNKRT
+693 VYFLDKKNKRT
-704 NIEKTS
+704 EIEKTS

-720 KSVTLASEQG
+720 KSASLAREQG
-730 EYTGAD
+730 EYTGSD

>member
-36 QGGSKLDHNIVILNE
+36 QGGSKLDHNLVILNE
-51 NIYAQSRFN
+51 NVYAASVFN
-60 GNFEQFYRYALDI
+60 GNFEQFYRYALDV
-73 SPATFDKRAKTR
+73 SPATFDKRSKTR
-85 VEKIDLIDDLKINA
+85 VEKIDLKEALGIDA
-99 SFTASD
+99 SFTQSE
-105 SEIDFYVQDKDAALY
+105 SEIEFYVQDKAAALY

-131 STWKD
+131 STWKA
-136 YFRPSST
+136 YFRNVSI
-143 LANNGL
+143 LANRD
-149 GVYYRTDE
+149 VTTSYRVDE
-157 MFTASVDTDASPST
+157 MFTASVDTDASPSS

-191 GKKAYTSVGVNRTTK
+191 GKKAYTTVGVNRTER
-206 ILKLILGAVLFN
+206 ILQLILGAILFN
-218 SNKSSNLSSLKEYF
+218 SNKSQNLVSLRDYLAGITKAQRENLF
-232 SKVVE
+232 SLLV
-237 DDKGKRE
+237 
-244 ELFNALINAKIG
+244 NAKIG

-262 YIYLW
+262 YVYLW

-282 NQDLNQDADVI
+282 NQDLNQDADVT
-293 HRNLLLANNYNSVRN
+293 HRNLLLANNYNNVRN

-314 EDVDY
+314 EDIDY
-319 EGKASDDMLEK
+319 SGSTSSDMLEK

-351 LLSGVSGETIRDKAQ
+351 LLSGVSGDSIREKAQ
-366 KLLEDSLKD
+366 KLLDDSLKD

-386 QGKSITDVARFTPF
+386 KGTDATDIARFTPF
-400 TFYDPESREEAEYY
+400 TFYDPESREEADYY

-454 HSSESSNVISLPKS
+454 HSNESSNVVSFPQS

-482 KEYKWTDDEAGN
+482 KEYKWTDDKAGN
-494 IKGSPLS
+494 VKGSPLS
-501 FLFKTNDKGEVNGI
+501 FLFKTNDNGEVNGI
-515 DVDEWVANPDEHY
+515 AVDEWVANPDEHF
-528 INVHTQIQRVSTDI
+528 INVHTQIQRISTDI
-542 TKFFDEQN
+542 TKFFDAQN
-550 PDIEHSR
+550 PDIAKSR
-557 DIFHTGDDIALGDA
+557 DIFNTGDDIALGNA
-571 QTHTKDEITAKDR
+571 QTHTKDTITAKDR
-584 EYGPRNVPLSLREL
+584 EYGPRSVPLSLREL

-620 AVTGMFGKVEK
+620 AVTGKFGKIEK
-631 DEKGVIVAGGSLY
+631 DDNGAIIAGGSLY
-644 QMHRDYNANVTN
+644 QMHRDYNADVTS

-666 NNGDNGRDATFG
+666 NTGDNGRDATFG
-678 DLNNQKELHKDNITK
+678 DLNNQKEYHKDHTK

-704 NIEKTS
+704 EIEKTS

-720 KSVTLASEQG
+720 KSASLATEQG
-730 EYTGAD
+730 EYTGSD

>member
-1 MAEEGLELQR
+1 MAEEVLELQR

-36 QGGSKLDHNIVILNE
+36 QGGSKLDHNLVILNE
-51 NIYAQSRFN
+51 NIYTVSRFN
-60 GNFEQFYRYALDI
+60 GTFEQFYRYALDI

-85 VEKIDLIDDLKINA
+85 VEKIDLREDLKITA

-120 PTDIK
+120 PTDLK
-125 TVFAVN
+125 TSFAVN

-143 LANNGL
+143 LANNEL
-149 GVYYRTDE
+149 GVFYRTDE
-157 MFTASVDTDASPST
+157 MFTASVDTDANPST

-308 NYNRYN
+308 NFNRYN

-351 LLSGVSGETIRDKAQ
+351 LLSGVSGDTIRDKAQ

-386 QGKSITDVARFTPF
+386 KGTNVTDVARFTPF
-400 TFYDPESREEAEYY
+400 TFYDPESREEVDYY
-414 NELGKL
+414 NDLGKL

-454 HSSESSNVISLPKS
+454 HSNESSNVISIPHS
-468 NNYGSGDTSLFEAT
+468 DNYGNGDTSLFEAT
-482 KEYKWTDDEAGN
+482 KEYNWADDEAGN

-528 INVHTQIQRVSTDI
+528 INVHTKIQRISTDI

-557 DIFHTGDDIALGDA
+557 DIFHTGDGIELGNA
-571 QTHTKDEITAKDR
+571 QTHTIGAKTATGG

-598 EAAIMGIKYNVDN
+598 EAAMMGIKYNVDN

-631 DEKGVIVAGGSLY
+631 DKKGVIVAGG
-644 QMHRDYNANVTN
+644 
-656 PNTVFKMGAD
+656 
-666 NNGDNGRDATFG
+666 
-678 DLNNQKELHKDNITK
+678 
-693 VYLLDKKNKRT
+693 
-704 NIEKTS
+704 
-710 GMPLLVENYG
+710 
-720 KSVTLASEQG
+720 
-730 EYTGAD
+730 
-736 VYMAADGTWRYKAE
+736 
-750 HMRTPILRSRY
+750 

>member
-11 KPWKVWMSSAP
+11 KPWKVWMSSAT

-36 QGGSKLDHNIVILNE
+36 QGGSKLDHNLVILNE

-85 VEKIDLIDDLKINA
+85 VEKIDLRDDLKINA

-143 LANNGL
+143 LANNEL
-149 GVYYRTDE
+149 GVFYRTDE
-157 MFTASVDTDASPST
+157 MFTASVDTDANPST

-191 GKKAYTSVGVNRTTK
+191 GKKAYTSVGINRTEN

-218 SNKSSNLSSLKEYF
+218 SNKSSNLSSLKEYL
-232 SKVVE
+232 SKEVE
-237 DDKGKRE
+237 KPKRE

-351 LLSGVSGETIRDKAQ
+351 LLSGVSGDTIRDKAQ

-375 DSIIGSVLVTP
+375 DSIIGSVLVSP
-386 QGKSITDVARFTPF
+386 KGKDIANVARFTPF
-400 TFYDPESREEAEYY
+400 TFYDPESREEVEYY
-414 NELGKL
+414 EELGKL

-454 HSSESSNVISLPKS
+454 HSDTDSNFISIPHS
-468 NNYGSGDTSLFEAT
+468 DNYGDGDTSLFEAT
-482 KEYKWTDDEAGN
+482 KEYKWTDDETSKI
-494 IKGSPLS
+494 IKGNPLS
-501 FLFKTNDKGEVNGI
+501 FLFRTNDKGEVNGI

-528 INVHTQIQRVSTDI
+528 IKVHQYIKNVSDNI
-542 TKFFDEQN
+542 TMFFNEQN
-550 PDIEHSR
+550 PNDANSR
-557 DIFHTGDDIALGDA
+557 GIFQTGGDIALGDSVTPTLGA
-571 QTHTKDEITAKDR
+571 KTATGG
-584 EYGPRNVPLSLREL
+584 EYGPRSVPLSLREL

-631 DEKGVIVAGGSLY
+631 DKEGVIVAGGSLY
-644 QMHRDYNANVTN
+644 QMHRDYNANVTS

-678 DLNNQKELHKDNITK
+678 DLNNQKEHHTNGTT

>member
-36 QGGSKLDHNIVILNE
+36 QGGSKLDHNLVILNE
-51 NIYAQSRFN
+51 NVYALSRFN

-85 VEKIDLIDDLKINA
+85 VEHIDLREDLKIDA
-99 SFTASD
+99 SFAVSD
-105 SEIDFYVQDKDAALY
+105 PEIDFYVQDKDAALY
-120 PTDIK
+120 PTDLK
-125 TVFAVN
+125 TSFAVN
-131 STWKD
+131 STWKE
-136 YFRPSST
+136 YFRGLSI
-143 LANNGL
+143 LANQD
-149 GVYYRTDE
+149 VTTSYRVDE
-157 MFTASVDTDASPST
+157 MFTASVDTDATPST

-191 GKKAYTSVGVNRTTK
+191 GKKAYTSVGLNRTEN

-218 SNKSSNLSSLKEYF
+218 SNKSSNLTLLKEYL
-232 SKVVE
+232 SKIV
-237 DDKGKRE
+237 DKVKRE

-256 DKPLLS
+256 EKPLLS

-308 NYNRYN
+308 NFNRYN

-319 EGKASDDMLEK
+319 EGKSSDDMLEK

-351 LLSGVSGETIRDKAQ
+351 LLSGVSGDTIRDKAK

-386 QGKSITDVARFTPF
+386 KGKDIANVARFTPF
-400 TFYDPESREEAEYY
+400 TFYDPESREEVDYY
-414 NELGKL
+414 SKLGKL

-454 HSSESSNVISLPKS
+454 HSNESSNVISLPKS

-482 KEYKWTDDEAGN
+482 KEYNWTDDEAGN
-494 IKGSPLS
+494 IKGNPLS

-515 DVDEWVANPDEHY
+515 DVDEWVANPDEHS
-528 INVHTQIQRVSTDI
+528 IIVHTQIQRTSTDI
-542 TKFFDEQN
+542 TKFFDDQN
-550 PDIEHSR
+550 PNIKNSR
-557 DIFHTGDDIALGDA
+557 SIFNTGGDIALGSSGN
-571 QTHTKDEITAKDR
+571 HTIDTKTATNG

-620 AVTGMFGKVEK
+620 AVTGKFGKVEK
-631 DEKGVIVAGGSLY
+631 DDNGAIIAGGSLY

-678 DLNNQKELHKDNITK
+678 DLNNKKENHKDGTT
-693 VYLLDKKNKRT
+693 VYLLNKKNKRT

-720 KSVTLASEQG
+720 KSITLASEQG

>member
-36 QGGSKLDHNIVILNE
+36 QGGSKLDHNLVILNE
-51 NIYAQSRFN
+51 NVYALSRFN

-85 VEKIDLIDDLKINA
+85 VEKIDLRDDLKINA
-99 SFTASD
+99 SFTAND

-136 YFRPSST
+136 YFRPSSS
-143 LANNGL
+143 LANNEL
-149 GVYYRTDE
+149 GMFYRTDE
-157 MFTASVDTDASPST
+157 MFTASVDTDANPST

-191 GKKAYTSVGVNRTTK
+191 GKKAYTSVGLNRTEN

-218 SNKSSNLSSLKEYF
+218 SNKSSNLSSLKEYLN
-232 SKVVE
+232 KEVE
-237 DDKGKRE
+237 KPKRE

-308 NYNRYN
+308 NFNRYN
-314 EDVDY
+314 EDIDY

-351 LLSGVSGETIRDKAQ
+351 LLSGVSGDTIRDKAQ

-386 QGKSITDVARFTPF
+386 KGTNVTDVARFTPF
-400 TFYDPESREEAEYY
+400 TFYDPESREEVDYY
-414 NELGKL
+414 NDLGKL

-454 HSSESSNVISLPKS
+454 HSSESSEVISLPKS
-468 NNYGSGDTSLFEAT
+468 NNYGNGDTSLFEAT
-482 KEYKWTDDEAGN
+482 KEYNWTDDEAGN

-515 DVDEWVANPDEHY
+515 DVDEWVANPDEHF
-528 INVHTQIQRVSTDI
+528 INVHTQIQRISTDI
-542 TKFFDEQN
+542 TTFFDEQN
-550 PDIEHSR
+550 PDIKYSR

-571 QTHTKDEITAKDR
+571 QTHTKDEITAKGG

-598 EAAIMGIKYNVDN
+598 EAAMMGIKYNVDN

-620 AVTGMFGKVEK
+620 AVTGKFGKVEK
-631 DEKGVIVAGGSLY
+631 DKKGVIVAGGSLY
-644 QMHRDYNANVTN
+644 QMHRDYNANVTS

-678 DLNNQKELHKDNITK
+678 DLNNQKEHHTNGTT

>member
-36 QGGSKLDHNIVILNE
+36 QGGSKLKHNLVILNE
-51 NIYAQSRFN
+51 NVYAASVFN

-73 SPATFDKRAKTR
+73 SPSTFDKRSKTR
-85 VEKIDLIDDLKINA
+85 VEKIDVRETLGITAN
-99 SFTASD
+99 FTQLEP
-105 SEIDFYVQDKDAALY
+105 EIEFYVQDRDAALY

-125 TVFAVN
+125 TSFAVN
-131 STWKD
+131 STWKS
-136 YFRPSST
+136 YFRGVSSLSDQDT
-143 LANNGL
+143 T
-149 GVYYRTDE
+149 VSYRVDE
-157 MFTASVDTDASPST
+157 MFTASVDTDANPST

-206 ILKLILGAVLFN
+206 ILKLILGAIYFN
-218 SNKSSNLSSLKEYF
+218 SNKSQDLISLSDHLNTLNEAQ
-232 SKVVE
+232 
-237 DDKGKRE
+237 RE
-244 ELFNALINAKIG
+244 NIFGLLMNAKIG
-256 DKPLLS
+256 EKPLLS
-262 YIYLW
+262 YVYLW

-282 NQDLNQDADVI
+282 NQDLNQDADVV

-308 NYNRYN
+308 NFNRYN
-314 EDVDY
+314 EDTDY
-319 EGKASDDMLEK
+319 IGKASNDMLEK

-351 LLSGVSGETIRDKAQ
+351 LLSGVSGSSIREKAQ

-375 DSIIGSVLVTP
+375 DSIIGSVLVSP
-386 QGKSITDVARFTPF
+386 KGTDVTDLARFTPF
-400 TFYDPESREEAEYY
+400 TFYDPESREEVEYY

-454 HSSESSNVISLPKS
+454 HSNESSNVISLPKS

-494 IKGSPLS
+494 IKGNPLS

-515 DVDEWVANPDEHY
+515 NVDEWVANPDEHF
-528 INVHTQIQRVSTDI
+528 INIHTHIQRISTDI

-557 DIFHTGDDIALGDA
+557 DIFHTGDGIALGDA

-598 EAAIMGIKYNVDN
+598 EAAMMGIKYNVDN

-631 DEKGVIVAGGSLY
+631 DKKGVIVAGGSLY

-666 NNGDNGRDATFG
+666 NNGDSGRDATFG
-678 DLNNQKELHKDNITK
+678 DLNNQKEYHKNKVK

-720 KSVTLASEQG
+720 KSITLASEQG
-730 EYTGAD
+730 EYTGSD

>member
-36 QGGSKLDHNIVILNE
+36 QGGSKLDHNLVILNE
-51 NIYAQSRFN
+51 NVYAASVFN

-73 SPATFDKRAKTR
+73 SPATFDKRSKTR
-85 VEKIDLIDDLKINA
+85 VETVDIKETLGIDA
-99 SFTASD
+99 SFAQSE
-105 SEIDFYVQDKDAALY
+105 SEIEFYVQDKAAALY
-120 PTDIK
+120 PSDLK

-131 STWKD
+131 TTWKA
-136 YFRPSST
+136 YFRNVSI
-143 LANNGL
+143 LANRD
-149 GVYYRTDE
+149 VTTSYRVDE
-157 MFTASVDTDASPST
+157 MFTASVDTDTNPSS

-177 DTDEVFTAT
+177 DTDEVFTST

-191 GKKAYTSVGVNRTTK
+191 GKKAYTTVGVNRTER
-206 ILKLILGAVLFN
+206 ILQLVLGAILFN
-218 SNKSSNLSSLKEYF
+218 SNKSQNLVALRDYLAGITKAQRENLFSLL
-232 SKVVE
+232 V
-237 DDKGKRE
+237 
-244 ELFNALINAKIG
+244 NAKIG
-256 DKPLLS
+256 DNPLLS
-262 YIYLW
+262 YVYLW

-282 NQDLNQDADVI
+282 NQDLNQDADVT
-293 HRNLLLANNYNSVRN
+293 HRNLLLANNYNNVRN

-314 EDVDY
+314 EDIDY
-319 EGKASDDMLEK
+319 SGSTSSDMLEK

-351 LLSGVSGETIRDKAQ
+351 LLSGVSGDSIRDKAQ

-386 QGKSITDVARFTPF
+386 KGTDVTDVARFTPF

-454 HSSESSNVISLPKS
+454 HSNESSNVISFPQS

-494 IKGSPLS
+494 VKGSPLS
-501 FLFKTNDKGEVNGI
+501 FLFKTNDNGEVNGI
-515 DVDEWVANPDEHY
+515 AVDEWVANPDEHF
-528 INVHTQIQRVSTDI
+528 INVHTQIQRISTDI
-542 TKFFDEQN
+542 TKFFDAQN
-550 PDIEHSR
+550 PDVAKSR
-557 DIFHTGDDIALGDA
+557 DIFNTGDDIALGNA
-571 QTHTKDEITAKDR
+571 QTHTKDTITAKDR

-620 AVTGMFGKVEK
+620 AVTGKFGKIEK
-631 DEKGVIVAGGSLY
+631 DDDGVIIAGGSLY
-644 QMHRDYNANVTN
+644 QMHRDYNANVTS

-666 NNGDNGRDATFG
+666 NTGDIGRDAAFG
-678 DLNNQKELHKDNITK
+678 DLNNQKEYHKDNTK
-693 VYLLDKKNKRT
+693 LYLLDKKNKRT
-704 NIEKTS
+704 KNEKTS

-720 KSVTLASEQG
+720 KSASLASEQG
-730 EYTGAD
+730 EYTGSD

-750 HMRTPILRSRY
+750 HMRIPILRSRY